1 MTKAQQLDLHSIDDV
16 VTGLYAAIS
25 GEPHERDWETIM
37 ALFAPDARMVRTRL
51 DDDGKPVAFSFSLE
65 EYRKNASEML
75 KDAPFYEYEIAR
87 RTERFGNI
95 ATVFSAYEAKAD
107 PKAPELLKR
116 GMNMIHL
123 YDDGEHW
130 WIMHMIWDDE
140 REGLA
145 LPADLFEAA

>member
-1 MTKAQQLDLHSIDDV
+1 MTDATKLDLHSIDDV

-25 GEPHERDWETIM
+25 GKPDERDWDTIAM
-37 ALFAPDARMVRTRL
+37 LYAPDARMVRTRL
-51 DDDGKPVAFSFSLE
+51 GEDGKPVAFSFSID
-65 EYRKNASEML
+65 EYRENARELL
-75 KDAPFYEYEIAR
+75 KDIPFYEYEIAR

-95 ATVFSAYEAKAD
+95 ATVFSAYEAKSD
-107 PKAPELLKR
+107 PDAPGLLKR

-123 YDDGEHW
+123 YDDGARW

-140 REGLA
+140 RDGLA